1 MTMTYSRKPT
11 RLELIAHGTPF
22 HTKFLLS
29 VALSVF
35 ECCYVQVEVVRLLTE
50 AGAEMERPT
59 GGRFQRGSADSVGWL
74 LEASMKLADGY

>member
-1 MTMTYSRKPT
+1 M
-11 RLELIAHGTPF
+11 
-22 HTKFLLS
+22 
-29 VALSVF
+29 
-35 ECCYVQVEVVRLLTE
+35 EVVRLLTE